1 MLDIKD
7 FKNDIEN
14 KNIKYNFAILKYSD
28 TDFLGFQYVDAIAKV
43 LNKPVKIIDDLSEMS
58 KNTFSL
64 FGDNDSDCIYLF
76 LVDKF
81 DYNNLDIISKDLYII
96 CKTIDKKS
104 LEVFNNYIVELPK
117 LEDWQIKDYVYSV
130 AEGANEKSLD
140 RLIDVCGNDIYRI
153 NQELN
158 KIKIFTKQER
168 NFTFDK
174 FIEDGIFSDL
184 STYSIFDFS
193 NAIVKRDRETL
204 RKIYKEIDKIDIEP
218 IGLVTVLLNNFRNI
232 IKIQLANNPTAESC
246 GMKPNQFWA
255 VKHSCGLY
263 TKEQLLSIFNFLTEI
278 DKKIK
283 TGMIPVDSFL
293 IDYIVVN
300 ILTRR

>member
-1 MLDIKD
+1 MLDIKNL
-7 FKNDIEN
+7 KSDIEN
-14 KNIKYNFAILKYSD
+14 ENIKHNFAIFKYSD

-43 LNKPVKIIDDLSEMS
+43 LNREVKIIDDLSEIS

-64 FGDNDSDCIYLF
+64 FDDSDSDCINLF
-76 LVDKF
+76 ITDKF
-81 DYNNLDIISKDLYII
+81 EYDNLDIIHKDLYII

-104 LEVFNNYIVELPK
+104 LKIFNDYILELPK

-140 RLIDVCGNDIYRI
+140 KLINACGNDIYRI

-174 FIEDGIFSDL
+174 FIDDGIFSDL
-184 STYSIFDFS
+184 STYTIFDFS
-193 NAIVKRDRETL
+193 NAIIKKDINTL
-204 RKIYKEIDKIDIEP
+204 RTIYKEIDRIDIEP

-232 IKIQLANNPTAESC
+232 IKIQLANNPTPESC
-246 GMKPNQFWA
+246 NMKPNQFWA
-255 VKHSCGLY
+255 IRHSCGMY
-263 TKEQLLSIFNFLTEI
+263 TKEQLLFIFDFLTGI
-278 DKKIK
+278 DERIK
-283 TGMIPVDSFL
+283 TGNMPVDSFL
-293 IDYIVVN
+293 IDYIVIT